1 MVLYFVRQ
9 SVSPPADE
17 LLLAS
22 GAPYPRMWCD
32 IPGSHVVHSSN
43 LPGLESECPP
53 DPLSTPSIPPSPPS
67 RYLGYLRRQV
77 VAIFAMI
84 HRLISIEKV
93 G

>member
-32 IPGSHVVHSSN
+32 IPGSHIVHSSN

-53 DPLSTPSIPPSPPS
+53 DPLSTPSIPPSPPLPLS
-67 RYLGYLRRQV
+67 WVPEAASCCHLCHDSSTNL
-77 VAIFAMI
+77 
-84 HRLISIEKV
+84 H
-93 G
+93 